1 MKIKKSKYCILL
13 TGGTGFLGS
22 HIAKTLCNKNDEYD
36 LIILKRST
44 SSLDRL
50 KGFETQIKFYNVDQ
64 IPLSDIFS
72 KNKVDII
79 IHTAVEYGK
88 ETNSCSDILT
98 TNLMFPI
105 SLLEEAI
112 KHNVKMFI
120 NTDSYFNKDNLAYS
134 SLLHYALSKKS
145 LLTWLKYFSKNIKI
159 INIVL
164 EHLYGPYDA
173 PNKFVEFIIQK
184 VALEKISTIELTDGQ
199 QKRDFIFVNDAVNAY
214 IRLLQE
220 VDQKFHFREYNLGT
234 GFSLSI
240 REFAL
245 KVKKISKSPT
255 ELLFGNIPY
264 RNDEIMNSTAD
275 NLELQNLG
283 WQFQYDLED
292 GIKEIL
298 KNYITCKKS

>member
-1 MKIKKSKYCILL
+1 MKKSVLL

-22 HIAKTLCNKNDEYD
+22 HILKSLLLKSEEYN
-36 LIILKRST
+36 LIVLKRS
-44 SSLDRL
+44 SSNL
-50 KGFETQIKFYNVDQ
+50 KNLEEFETKIKFYDVDR
-64 IPLSDIFS
+64 IALSEIFTNH
-72 KNKVDII
+72 KIDII
-79 IHTAVEYGK
+79 IHTAVEYGRK
-88 ETNSCSDILT
+88 TNSCSSILE

-164 EHLYGPYDA
+164 EHLYGPNDSES
-173 PNKFVEFIIQK
+173 KFVENIIQK
-184 VALEKISTIELTDGQ
+184 IALQQIPTIELTDGQ
-199 QKRDFIFVNDAVNAY
+199 QKRDFIYVNDVVNAY
-214 IRLLQE
+214 MRLLQE

-234 GFSLSI
+234 GLSVSI
-240 REFAL
+240 REFVLA
-245 KVKKISKSPT
+245 VKNISNSST
-255 ELLFGNIPY
+255 ELLFGSIPY
-264 RNDEIMNSTAD
+264 RNDEIMNSIGD

-283 WQFQYDLED
+283 WQFQYTIDD
-292 GIKEIL
+292 GIREIL
-298 KNYITCKKS
+298 KHYKQ